1 MTEEDGSKLTRANSF
16 ESPPL
21 SLEDM
26 VVVAGGCGY
35 MARLPR
41 TPGYQVTNYVANTV
55 GLWWWWSALRLGDGS
70 ECRFVTRRK
79 MLMDVPVAG
88 THSSTPP

>member
-1 MTEEDGSKLTRANSF
+1 MTAEDGSKLTRANSF

-35 MARLPR
+35 MAR
-41 TPGYQVTNYVANTV
+41 
-55 GLWWWWSALRLGDGS
+55 
-70 ECRFVTRRK
+70 
-79 MLMDVPVAG
+79 
-88 THSSTPP
+88 